1 MAYETK
7 VILTLLAQQVAQ
19 TQSAREAYALIVRAA
34 NVEGLKLPTFDD
46 MVKELED
53 EKERGKID

>member
-19 TQSAREAYALIVRAA
+19 AQSVREAYALIARAA
-34 NVEGLKLPTFDD
+34 NVEGVQLPGYDDLK
-46 MVKELED
+46 KEIED
-53 EKERGKID
+53 EKIKGRQS